1 MTEFK
6 RYLSPQLI
14 GALNKLADPLA
25 PLNWWQDVLDS
36 NDLHIAVRGGYLNA
50 YSQGQ
55 SIFKIG
61 AENGTGLDTEGN
73 PVVSINYK
81 YLLKPS
87 RPPGKRYIRFTGKS
101 FLINPHEVICTD
113 YEPDRTLNRLIDAAS
128 PYTSEEK
135 KGVHVIARK
144 NPTVVDLEIAFTQ
157 TGEAEEDAKALRI
170 DLAALHPDGAG
181 KAKLVFYE
189 AKRADDKRLRAGP
202 TGEPEVV
209 KQMESYDKFLYEHA
223 ADLAKAY
230 QDVCATLVKL
240 CSRGSRALP
249 ELIKEVGAEPPAR
262 TLSVDPVARLLVFGF
277 DEDQKKGD
285 IFRRHIEALQD
296 RLKRPVVAKGN
307 PESFDLVEDYK
318 RFPPFAPVA

>member
-1 MTEFK
+1 MSKFK

-81 YLLKPS
+81 YLLEPS

-113 YEPDRTLNRLIDAAS
+113 YEPHRTLNRLIDGAS

-157 TGEAEEDAKALRI
+157 TGEAEEDVKALRI
-170 DLAALHPDGAG
+170 DLAALHEDGDS
-181 KAKLVFYE
+181 KAKFVFYE
-189 AKRADDKRLRAGP
+189 AKRADDSRLRARPG
-202 TGEPEVV
+202 GKPEVI
-209 KQMESYDKFLYEHA
+209 KQMQSYNKFLRTSASDIARVY
-223 ADLAKAY
+223 K
-230 QDVCATLVKL
+230 DVCATLVKL
-240 CSRGSRALP
+240 CTRSSRLP
-249 ELIKEVGAEPPAR
+249 SQIIREVGAESPKR

-277 DEDQKKGD
+277 DRDQKKGD
-285 IFRRHIEALQD
+285 LFILDIPVLQKH
-296 RLKRPVVAKGN
+296 LECPVVAKGN
-307 PESFDLVEDYK
+307 PESFDLIEDYK
-318 RFPPFAPVA
+318 RFPPYAPVA